1 MAEDTA
7 LAPPP
12 PSAKLGPELRPVAA
26 SYVATYV
33 GDGLFYVTAA
43 LYFTQVVGLSPVVYG
58 AALTV
63 AWLVAMGLSVPVG
76 HLADRFDP
84 RTVTAVLLVLTGL
97 ATCVYLFTHQ
107 VLVFF
112 AAACVFTTCTEGTHS
127 ARSALIGRTF
137 PADQV
142 TRVRAILISASNAGL
157 ALGAALGALTI
168 ASGTAGA
175 YRLGFALDAVTFF
188 LSAALL
194 LKVPSPKAPQQAE
207 EAAAE
212 PAGGSL
218 LGVFRDRGYVLLGV
232 LNMLMTLHIPLTDV
246 ALPLW
251 VVRQTHAPA
260 WSIAVLFV
268 VNTTLVV
275 LFQYRLAKGVAS
287 VDDGVRG
294 IRLAGVLLFAGMA
307 LYSVS
312 GMPSSPWAA
321 TALLVAAAAV
331 LTFGEMRQTA
341 TMMEISFRLVPG
353 ERYGQYQ
360 GFFGMGSTLSEA
372 VGPLVLTW
380 LVLYQ
385 RTWGWLLLGVVFL
398 AAGLAVRHAVDLA
411 RRAPLMRENAL

>member
-1 MAEDTA
+1 M
-7 LAPPP
+7 LSPPP
-12 PSAKLGPELRPVAA
+12 AVRLGRELRPLAA

-76 HLADRFDP
+76 HLADRFNP

-97 ATCVYLFTHQ
+97 ATCVYLLTHQ

-142 TRVRAILISASNAGL
+142 TRVRAVLISASNAGL

-175 YRLGFALDAVTFF
+175 YRLGFALDAATFF

-194 LKVPSPKAPQQAE
+194 LKVPSPKAPEPSE
-207 EAAAE
+207 EEEAE
-212 PAGGSL
+212 PAGGGSV

-251 VVRQTHAPA
+251 VVRQTDAPA

-268 VNTTLVV
+268 VNTLLVV
-275 LFQYRLAKGVAS
+275 LFQYRLSKGVES

-294 IRLAGVLLFAGMA
+294 IRLAGLLLFVGMA

-312 GMPSSPWAA
+312 GLPSSPWAA

-380 LVLYQ
+380 LILYQ

-398 AAGLAVRHAVDLA
+398 VAGLAVRHAVDLA
-411 RRAPLMRENAL
+411 RRSPLVRENAQ

>member
-1 MAEDTA
+1 MAEDLA
-7 LAPPP
+7 LSPPGTVG
-12 PSAKLGPELRPVAA
+12 LGRELRPLAA
-26 SYVATYV
+26 SYIATYV

-43 LYFTQVVGLSPVVYG
+43 LYFTQVVGLRPVVYG
-58 AALTV
+58 AALTA
-63 AWLVAMGLSVPVG
+63 AWLVAMALSVPVG
-76 HLADRFDP
+76 HLADRFNP
-84 RTVTAVLLVLTGL
+84 RTVTAALLVLTGL
-97 ATCVYLFTHQ
+97 ATCVYLLTHQ

-137 PADQV
+137 PAAQV

-157 ALGAALGALTI
+157 ALGAALGALVI
-168 ASGTAGA
+168 ASGTPDA
-175 YRLGFALDAVTFF
+175 YRIGFAADAATFF
-188 LSAALL
+188 VSAALL
-194 LKVPSPKAPQQAE
+194 VNVPSPKAPAPQVAD
-207 EAAAE
+207 
-212 PAGGSL
+212 AGEVSAGSL
-218 LGVFRDRGYVLLGV
+218 LGVFRDRGYVVLGV

-251 VVRQTHAPA
+251 VVQQTKAPV
-260 WSIAVLFV
+260 WSIAVLFL

-275 LFQYRLAKGVAS
+275 LFQYRMSRGVES

-294 IRLAGVLLFAGMA
+294 IRVAGVLLFLGMA

-312 GMPSSPWAA
+312 GIPHSPWAA
-321 TALLVAAAAV
+321 AVLLIAAAAV

-385 RTWGWLLLGVVFL
+385 GTWGWLALGVVFL
-398 AAGLAVRHAVDLA
+398 AAGLAVRHAVELA
-411 RRAPLMRENAL
+411 RRAPLVRENAQ